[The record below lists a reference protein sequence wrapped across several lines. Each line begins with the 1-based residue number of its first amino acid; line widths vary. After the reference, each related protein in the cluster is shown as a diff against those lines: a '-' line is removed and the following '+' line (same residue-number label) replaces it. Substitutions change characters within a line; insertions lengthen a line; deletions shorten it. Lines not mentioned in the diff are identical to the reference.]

1 MWFPHKERTVRKFVG
16 VDLHKKLIVIC
27 VVNQDRRV
35 LSSQRFLNVETERLS
50 GWLKS
55 LGEFELVLE
64 ATASYEWF
72 IKLVEPLAQRIVL
85 AHPRKLR
92 IIAESTRKSD
102 KVDARLLAEFL
113 ALDMIPPAHRP
124 TPRQR
129 AHRKLVRRR
138 YYVRSRMTSIKNR
151 VRHVAAEY
159 NADRADLFTAEGLRH
174 LRKLPLE
181 PVDRFLVQR
190 LLREL
195 KLYREELKAINQQLA
210 AFARHAPAIEAQQR
224 KLLESIPA
232 VGPVTRETF
241 LAEVAGPERFN
252 SAKKLT
258 SYVGLAP
265 GQRESAGKRRDLGI
279 THTGSPI
286 LRWVL
291 HQAAWQL
298 VRRSP
303 RWKETFEALAAR
315 RGKKKAITAIA
326 RRLLCLMHAVIRSGK
341 PYQES
346 SPAAPAPPAAAPA
359 AQALRTAPPT
369 ASPPTEPAQGVEPA
383 KTSSAAKRAKTSS
396 AAKRAKRRSR
406 ANAVQAA

>member
-1 MWFPHKERTVRKFVG
+1 MKKFVG

-27 VVNQDRRV
+27 VVDQDRRV
-35 LSSQRFLNVETERLS
+35 LSTQRFTNTETVRMAA
-50 GWLKS
+50 WFKS

-72 IKLVEPLAQRIVL
+72 IQLTEPLAQRVVL

-129 AHRKLVRRR
+129 AHRKLVRQRF
-138 YYVRSRMTSIKNR
+138 YVQSRITSVKNR
-151 VRHVAAEY
+151 LRHLAAEY
-159 NADRADLFTAEGLRH
+159 NADRDDLFTAGGLKY
-174 LRKLPLE
+174 LRNLPLD
-181 PVDRFLVQR
+181 PTDRFLVQR
-190 LLREL
+190 RLREL
-195 KLYREELKAINQQLA
+195 KLYREELKAINQQIA
-210 AFARHAPAIEAQQR
+210 TFARKAPVIEAQQR
-224 KLLESIPA
+224 KLLESVPA

-241 LAEVAGPERFN
+241 LAEVAGAERFN

-258 SYVGLAP
+258 GYVGLAP
-265 GQRESAGKRRDLGI
+265 GQRESAGKRKDLGI
-279 THTGSPI
+279 THAGSPI

-303 RWKETFEALAAR
+303 RWKETFEKLAAR

-326 RRLLCLMHAVIRSGK
+326 RRLLCVMHAVIRSGR
-341 PYQES
+341 PYEEQT
-346 SPAAPAPPAAAPA
+346 PAAKAA
-359 AQALRTAPPT
+359 
-369 ASPPTEPAQGVEPA
+369 
-383 KTSSAAKRAKTSS
+383 
-396 AAKRAKRRSR
+396 
-406 ANAVQAA
+406 

>member
-1 MWFPHKERTVRKFVG
+1 LGFPHKENAVNQRSSTVSSHGTPANPHRAVKYVG
-16 VDLHKKLIVIC
+16 VDLHKKLIVLC
-27 VVNQDRRV
+27 VVDQDRRV
-35 LSSQRFLNVETERLS
+35 VSSARFTNSDTPRLTA
-50 GWLKS
+50 WLQA

-72 IKLVEPLAQRIVL
+72 FKLVEPLARRMVL

-102 KVDARLLAEFL
+102 KVDARVLAEFL

-138 YYVRSRMTSIKNR
+138 YYVRNRMTSLKNR
-151 VRHVAAEY
+151 LRHLAAEY
-159 NADRADLFTAEGLRH
+159 NADRADLFTAEGLRY
-174 LRKLPLE
+174 LQKLPLE
-181 PVDRFLVQR
+181 SVDRFLVKR

-195 KLYREELKAINQQLA
+195 KLYREELKAINQALA
-210 AFARHAPAIEAQQR
+210 AFARKAPPEEARQR
-224 KLLESIPA
+224 KLLDSIPS
-232 VGPVTRETF
+232 VGPVTREVF
-241 LAEVAGPERFN
+241 LAEIAGAERFN

-286 LRWVL
+286 LRWTL

-298 VRRSP
+298 VRRDP
-303 RWKETFEALAAR
+303 YWRDVFEKLAAR

-326 RRLLCLMHAVIRSGK
+326 RRLLCLMLAVIRGGK
-341 PYQES
+341 PYQEKS
-346 SPAAPAPPAAAPA
+346 PPAKAA
-359 AQALRTAPPT
+359 
-369 ASPPTEPAQGVEPA
+369 
-383 KTSSAAKRAKTSS
+383 
-396 AAKRAKRRSR
+396 
-406 ANAVQAA
+406 

>member
-1 MWFPHKERTVRKFVG
+1 MKFVG

-27 VVNQDRRV
+27 VVDQDRRV
-35 LSSQRFLNVETERLS
+35 RATQKFLNVETERMTE
-50 GWLKS
+50 WLKA

-64 ATASYEWF
+64 ATASFEWF
-72 IKLVEPLAQRIVL
+72 IRLVEPLARRVVL

-102 KVDARLLAEFL
+102 QVDARLLAEFL

-138 YYVRSRMTSIKNR
+138 CYVRSRMTSIKNR
-151 VRHVAAEY
+151 RRQLAAEY
-159 NADRADLFTAEGLRH
+159 NADRDDLVTAAGLRD
-174 LRKLPLE
+174 LRKLLE

-195 KLYREELKAINQQLA
+195 KLYRAELKVIDQQLT
-210 AFARHAPAIEAQQR
+210 AFARQAPPTEARQR
-224 KLLESIPA
+224 TLLDSIPA

-241 LAEVAGPERFN
+241 LAEVAGPERFG
-252 SAKKLT
+252 SARKLT

-279 THTGSPI
+279 THAGSPV

-298 VRRSP
+298 VRRDL
-303 RWKETFEALAAR
+303 RWKATFEKLSAR

-326 RRLLCLMHAVIRSGK
+326 RRLLCLMLAVIRSG
-341 PYQES
+341 
-346 SPAAPAPPAAAPA
+346 
-359 AQALRTAPPT
+359 
-369 ASPPTEPAQGVEPA
+369 
-383 KTSSAAKRAKTSS
+383 RAYEQQTP
-396 AAKRAKRRSR
+396 
-406 ANAVQAA
+406 AVQAA

>member
-1 MWFPHKERTVRKFVG
+1 MKYVG

-27 VVNQDRRV
+27 VVDQDRRV
-35 LSSQRFLNVETERLS
+35 LSTQRFLNIETERLAAF
-50 GWLKS
+50 LQS
-55 LGEFELVLE
+55 LGAFELVVE
-64 ATASYEWF
+64 ATASCEWF
-72 IKLVEPLAQRIVL
+72 FKLVEPLARRIVP

-138 YYVRSRMTSIKNR
+138 CYVQRRLTALKNR
-151 VRHVAAEY
+151 LRHVAAEY
-159 NADRADLFTAEGLRH
+159 NADRPDLFTAAGLKH
-174 LRKLPLE
+174 LRTLPLE
-181 PVDRFLVQR
+181 PVDRYLVQR

-195 KLYREELKAINQQLA
+195 KLYRAELKATNQQIA
-210 AFARHAPAIEAQQR
+210 AFARQAPPTEAQQR

-241 LAEVAGPERFN
+241 LAEVAGPERFG
-252 SAKKLT
+252 SAKKLS

-265 GQRESAGKRRDLGI
+265 GQRESAGKRKDLGI
-279 THTGSPI
+279 THAGSPI

-303 RWKETFEALAAR
+303 RWRETFEKLAAR

-326 RRLLCLMHAVIRSGK
+326 RRLLCLMHAVIRSGR
-341 PYQES
+341 PYAEN
-346 SPAAPAPPAAAPA
+346 PPPAHG
-359 AQALRTAPPT
+359 RSGPPDT
-369 ASPPTEPAQGVEPA
+369 
-383 KTSSAAKRAKTSS
+383 
-396 AAKRAKRRSR
+396 
-406 ANAVQAA
+406 QAA

>member
-1 MWFPHKERTVRKFVG
+1 MKKFVG

-27 VVNQDRRV
+27 VVDQARHV
-35 LSSQRFLNVETERLS
+35 VTAKRFLNTETVALAA
-50 GWLKS
+50 WLKS

-72 IKLVEPLAQRIVL
+72 LKLVEPLAQRIVL
-85 AHPRKLR
+85 AHPGKLR

-102 KVDARLLAEFL
+102 KVDARVLAEFL

-138 YYVRSRMTSIKNR
+138 YYVRTRMTSIKNR
-151 VRHVAAEY
+151 LRHLAAEY
-159 NADRADLFTAEGLRH
+159 NADRDDLFTTEGLRH

-181 PVDRFLVQR
+181 PMDRFLAQR

-195 KLYREELKAINQQLA
+195 KLYREELKTTNRQIT
-210 AFARHAPAIEAQQR
+210 AFARKAPPAEAQQR
-224 KLLESIPA
+224 KLLESVPA

-241 LAEVAGPERFN
+241 LAEVAGPERFS
-252 SAKKLT
+252 SAKKLA

-265 GQRESAGKRRDLGI
+265 GQRESAGKRKDLGI
-279 THTGSPI
+279 THRGSPI
-286 LRWVL
+286 LRWAL

-303 RWKETFEALAAR
+303 RWKETFEKIAAR

-326 RRLLCLMHAVIRSGK
+326 RRLLCLMLAVIRSGR
-341 PYQES
+341 PYEER
-346 SPAAPAPPAAAPA
+346 SPAAKAA
-359 AQALRTAPPT
+359 
-369 ASPPTEPAQGVEPA
+369 
-383 KTSSAAKRAKTSS
+383 
-396 AAKRAKRRSR
+396 
-406 ANAVQAA
+406 

>member
-1 MWFPHKERTVRKFVG
+1 MKKFVG
-16 VDLHKKLIVIC
+16 VDLHKQLIVIC
-27 VVNQDRRV
+27 VVNQARQV
-35 LSSQRFLNVETERLS
+35 LASKRFVNTETRAMAD
-50 GWLKS
+50 WLRS

-72 IKLVEPLAQRIVL
+72 VKLVEPLAQRVLL

-102 KVDARLLAEFL
+102 KVDAKVLAEFL
-113 ALDMIPPAHRP
+113 ALDMIPPAYRP

-138 YYVRSRMTSIKNR
+138 CHVRSRMTSIKNR
-151 VRHVAAEY
+151 LRHVAAEY
-159 NADRADLFTAEGLRH
+159 NADRDDLFTAEGLKY

-195 KLYREELKAINQQLA
+195 KLYREELKAANRQIA
-210 AFARHAPAIEAQQR
+210 AFAAQAPPTEARQR

-241 LAEVAGPERFN
+241 LAEVAGPERFH
-252 SAKKLT
+252 SARKLT

-265 GQRESAGKRRDLGI
+265 GQRESAGKRKDLGI

-303 RWKETFEALAAR
+303 RWKETFEKIAAR

-326 RRLLCLMHAVIRSGK
+326 RRLLCLMHAVIRSGR
-341 PYQES
+341 PYE
-346 SPAAPAPPAAAPA
+346 
-359 AQALRTAPPT
+359 
-369 ASPPTEPAQGVEPA
+369 EPAQVA
-383 KTSSAAKRAKTSS
+383 
-396 AAKRAKRRSR
+396 
-406 ANAVQAA
+406 QAA

>member
-1 MWFPHKERTVRKFVG
+1 MKKFVG

-27 VVNQDRRV
+27 VVDQDRRV
-35 LSSQRFLNVETERLS
+35 LTTQRFLNIETERMAA
-50 GWLKS
+50 WLKS

-72 IKLVEPLAQRIVL
+72 VKLAEPLVQRIVL
-85 AHPRKLR
+85 AHPGKLR

-102 KVDARLLAEFL
+102 KVDARVLAEFL
-113 ALDMIPPAHRP
+113 ALDMIPPAYRP

-129 AHRKLVRRR
+129 AHRKLMRRR

-151 VRHVAAEY
+151 LRHLAAEY
-159 NADRADLFTAEGLRH
+159 NADRDDLFTVEGLRY

-195 KLYREELKAINQQLA
+195 KLYREELKTTNRQIA
-210 AFARHAPAIEAQQR
+210 AFAGKAPPAEAQQR

-265 GQRESAGKRRDLGI
+265 GQRESAGKRKDLGI
-279 THTGSPI
+279 THAGSPI
-286 LRWVL
+286 LRWAL

-303 RWKETFEALAAR
+303 RWKETFEKIAAR

-326 RRLLCLMHAVIRSGK
+326 RRLLCLMLAVIRSGK
-341 PYQES
+341 PYEEKAPQAK
-346 SPAAPAPPAAAPA
+346 AA
-359 AQALRTAPPT
+359 
-369 ASPPTEPAQGVEPA
+369 
-383 KTSSAAKRAKTSS
+383 
-396 AAKRAKRRSR
+396 
-406 ANAVQAA
+406 

>member
-1 MWFPHKERTVRKFVG
+1 MIKYVG

-27 VVNQDRRV
+27 VVDQARRL
-35 LSSQRFLNVETERLS
+35 LSSRRFLNVETERLS
-50 GWLKS
+50 EWLES
-55 LGEFELVLE
+55 LGAFELVLE

-72 IKLVEPLAQRIVL
+72 VKLVEPLAQRVVL

-138 YYVRSRMTSIKNR
+138 FQVRSRMTSVKNR
-151 VRHVAAEY
+151 LRHLVAEY
-159 NADRADLFTAEGLRH
+159 NADRADLFTTEGLRY

-195 KLYREELKAINQQLA
+195 KLYREELKAVNRQLVS
-210 AFARHAPAIEAQQR
+210 FARKAPPTEAQQR
-224 KLLESIPA
+224 KLLASIPA

-241 LAEVAGPERFN
+241 LAEVAGPERFG

-265 GQRESAGKRRDLGI
+265 GQRESAGKRKDLGI
-279 THTGSPI
+279 THAGSPI
-286 LRWVL
+286 LRWAL

-303 RWKETFEALAAR
+303 RWKETFEKIAAR

-326 RRLLCLMHAVIRSGK
+326 RRLLCLMLAVIRSGK
-341 PYQES
+341 PYEERS
-346 SPAAPAPPAAAPA
+346 SA
-359 AQALRTAPPT
+359 AQAA
-369 ASPPTEPAQGVEPA
+369 
-383 KTSSAAKRAKTSS
+383 
-396 AAKRAKRRSR
+396 
-406 ANAVQAA
+406 

>member
-1 MWFPHKERTVRKFVG
+1 MKKFVG

-27 VVNQDRRV
+27 VVDQDRRV
-35 LSSQRFLNVETERLS
+35 LSTQRFTNAETTRLTA
-50 GWLKS
+50 WLKS

-72 IKLVEPLAQRIVL
+72 VKLVEPLAQRVVL

-138 YYVRSRMTSIKNR
+138 YYVRTRMTSIKNR
-151 VRHVAAEY
+151 LRHLAAEY
-159 NADRADLFTAEGLRH
+159 NADRDDLFTAAGIQH

-195 KLYREELKAINQQLA
+195 KLYREELKTTNRQIT
-210 AFARHAPAIEAQQR
+210 AFTGKAPPAEALQR
-224 KLLESIPA
+224 KLLESVPA

-241 LAEVAGPERFN
+241 LAEVAGPERFS

-279 THTGSPI
+279 THAGSPI
-286 LRWVL
+286 LRWAL

-303 RWKETFEALAAR
+303 RWKETFEKIAAR

-326 RRLLCLMHAVIRSGK
+326 RRLLCLMLAVIRSGK

-346 SPAAPAPPAAAPA
+346 SPAA
-359 AQALRTAPPT
+359 
-369 ASPPTEPAQGVEPA
+369 
-383 KTSSAAKRAKTSS
+383 
-396 AAKRAKRRSR
+396 
-406 ANAVQAA
+406 QAA

>member
-1 MWFPHKERTVRKFVG
+1 MKKFVG
-16 VDLHKKLIVIC
+16 ADLHKQLIVLS
-27 VVNQDRRV
+27 VVNQERQV
-35 LSSQRFLNVETERLS
+35 LVSKRFRNTDTQALAA
-50 GWLKS
+50 WLKS
-55 LGEFELVLE
+55 LGAFELVLE

-72 IKLVEPLAQRIVL
+72 IQLVEPLAERIVL

-102 KVDARLLAEFL
+102 QVDARLLAEFL
-113 ALDMIPPAHRP
+113 ALDMIPPAHRA

-138 YYVRSRMTSIKNR
+138 FYVRSRLTSLKNR
-151 VRHVAAEY
+151 LRHLAAEY
-159 NADRADLFTAEGLRH
+159 NADRDDLFTAAGLKH

-195 KLYREELKAINQQLA
+195 RLYREELKAIDRQLA
-210 AFARHAPAIEAQQR
+210 AFARKAPPTEAQQR
-224 KLLESIPA
+224 KLLDSIPA

-241 LAEVAGPERFN
+241 LAETAGPQRFG
-252 SAKKLT
+252 SGKKLT

-265 GQRESAGKRRDLGI
+265 GQRESAGKRKDLGI

-303 RWKETFEALAAR
+303 HWQEIFEKLAAR

-326 RRLLCLMHAVIRSGK
+326 RRLLCLMLTVIRSGR
-341 PYQES
+341 PYRER
-346 SPAAPAPPAAAPA
+346 AAPP
-359 AQALRTAPPT
+359 
-369 ASPPTEPAQGVEPA
+369 
-383 KTSSAAKRAKTSS
+383 
-396 AAKRAKRRSR
+396 
-406 ANAVQAA
+406 QAA

>member
-1 MWFPHKERTVRKFVG
+1 MNQRSSTVSSHGTTANPHRAVKYVG
-16 VDLHKKLIVIC
+16 VDLHKKLIVLC
-27 VVNQDRRV
+27 VVDQDRRV
-35 LSSQRFLNVETERLS
+35 VSSARFTNSDTPRLTA
-50 GWLKS
+50 WLQA

-72 IKLVEPLAQRIVL
+72 FKLVEPLARRILL

-102 KVDARLLAEFL
+102 KVDARVLAEFL

-138 YYVRSRMTSIKNR
+138 YYVRSRMTSLKNR
-151 VRHVAAEY
+151 LRHLAAEY
-159 NADRADLFTAEGLRH
+159 NADRADLFTAEGLRY
-174 LRKLPLE
+174 LQKLPLE
-181 PVDRFLVQR
+181 SVDRFLVKR

-195 KLYREELKAINQQLA
+195 KLYREELKAINQALA
-210 AFARHAPAIEAQQR
+210 AFARKAPPEEARQR
-224 KLLESIPA
+224 KLLDSIPS
-232 VGPVTRETF
+232 VGPVTREVF
-241 LAEVAGPERFN
+241 LAEVAGAERFN

-286 LRWVL
+286 LRWTL

-298 VRRSP
+298 VRRDP
-303 RWKETFEALAAR
+303 YWRDVFEKLAAR

-326 RRLLCLMHAVIRSGK
+326 RRLLCLMLAVIRGGK
-341 PYQES
+341 PYQEKS
-346 SPAAPAPPAAAPA
+346 PPAKAA
-359 AQALRTAPPT
+359 
-369 ASPPTEPAQGVEPA
+369 
-383 KTSSAAKRAKTSS
+383 
-396 AAKRAKRRSR
+396 
-406 ANAVQAA
+406 